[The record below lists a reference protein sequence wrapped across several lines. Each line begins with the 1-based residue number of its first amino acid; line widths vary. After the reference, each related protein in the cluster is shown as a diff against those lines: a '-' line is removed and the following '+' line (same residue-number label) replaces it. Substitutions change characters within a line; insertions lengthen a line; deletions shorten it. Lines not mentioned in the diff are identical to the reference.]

1 MTDQPTN
8 PNEFILISAYKPTAQ
23 HSKAAS
29 ILVFRFACNNAK
41 LRKTVVNSSLD
52 SKLSE
57 NSSIAVMRQDGRDSL
72 VLIPNETSLA
82 IVDCKKL
89 MKDLNCLDKKVDRT
103 DIDYKID
110 HQIWEQLKVTN
121 STFLMVIWKDIVIG
135 ILENGYLA
143 FVKDG
148 KVISE
153 SKETP
158 EGSCPIK
165 PLRFA
170 NKLCMY
176 GRCAYVWRDTLF
188 YVSEGLNQLCSTDLK
203 ATIESK
209 KTVQVIHSI
218 VCIALD
224 IDRSGM
230 AATVTADGHV
240 TAIDLSRGSLSR
252 ISDAA
257 IRSKLPVAVNE
268 VYQAVG
274 ISDNTILLGSAI
286 RSKEGPE
293 IQKFTL
299 MRRSGH
305 RQPSSVEISSHG
317 TFIHS
322 IVFVGRRGV
331 QFAVVVNFRVDCH
344 LLAVRHDRL
353 QVVQQGVAVSGNYV
367 NACCVYGE
375 AVFVVGHDKLQR
387 LVKLDVVF

>member
-1 MTDQPTN
+1 
-8 PNEFILISAYKPTAQ
+8 
-23 HSKAAS
+23 
-29 ILVFRFACNNAK
+29 
-41 LRKTVVNSSLD
+41 
-52 SKLSE
+52 
-57 NSSIAVMRQDGRDSL
+57 MRQDGRDSL
-72 VLIPNETSLA
+72 VLIPNESSLA

-89 MKDLNCLDKKVDRT
+89 INDLNGLDEKVDRT

-110 HQIWEQLKVTN
+110 HQMWEKLEVTN
-121 STFLMVIWKDIVIG
+121 CTFLMVIWKDTVIR
-135 ILENGYLA
+135 ILDNGYLA

-153 SKETP
+153 GKETP

-165 PLRFA
+165 PLRVA
-170 NKLCMY
+170 NNLCMY
-176 GRCAYVWRDTLF
+176 GRGAYVWRDTLF
-188 YVSEGLNQLCSTDLK
+188 YVSEELYQLCSIDLK

-218 VCIALD
+218 DCIALD

-230 AATVTADGHV
+230 AATVTADGYV
-240 TAIDLSRGSLSR
+240 TAIDLSRVSLSR
-252 ISDAA
+252 IGYAA
-257 IRSKLPVAVNE
+257 IRSKLSVAVNE

-274 ISDNTILLGSAI
+274 ISDNIILLGSAFP
-286 RSKEGPE
+286 SEEGPE

-317 TFIHS
+317 TCIHS

-353 QVVQQGVAVSGNYV
+353 QVVQQGVAVSSNYM
-367 NACCVYGE
+367 NACCVYGD
-375 AVFVVGHDKLQR
+375 AVFVVGHDSLQR
-387 LVKLDVVF
+387 LAKLDVVF